1 MIKGR
6 VHSIET
12 SGFFDGPVIR
22 TVVFFQGCPLRC
34 IYCHNPDTWEFS
46 KGQDYTVSQLMERIL
61 KNKNYYKTSGGGVT
75 FSGGEPLMQPDFLI
89 EMLKAC
95 RKSGIHSVIDSSGIL
110 IPDKEK
116 LELIIDLSDLFILD
130 IKASDEENYQ
140 KMTGRKDYNIL
151 QFIDLLNK
159 YKKKVWAR
167 YVLIE
172 DVNDDEEDIKKV
184 KEIINK
190 IDNLDKIEVLPFH
203 QLGSYK
209 YEEMGIEYPL
219 KDHPETAKEKA
230 LELQRTLG
238 DA

>member
-12 SGFFDGPVIR
+12 SGFFDGPGIR

-34 IYCHNPDTWEFS
+34 TYCHNPDTWEFS

>member
-12 SGFFDGPVIR
+12 SGFFDGPGIR